1 MWPPI
6 VVCHQLKFAE
16 NLGAIAR
23 VMANFGVEQLRLS
36 SPVLKNFEGAEKTA
50 IRADEVIARLVVVE
64 SLAEALRDTVFTIG
78 TSSRSSV
85 KRLEVVSPSEGVEL
99 LRKHAQRGP
108 VALLFGGEMR
118 GLSDEELEHCQAT
131 VAIETEA
138 AQPSMNVA
146 QAVAVMLHLCRSA
159 VPVSSPTSRPPGA
172 SAQLLKSV
180 EDNLRGVLTV
190 SEFVNPQAPNHALV
204 ALMRTLVRNEI
215 SQEEAAL
222 WNGAL
227 VHLKRHLK

>member
-23 VMANFGVEQLRLS
+23 VMANFGLQQLRLS
-36 SPVLKNFEGAEKTA
+36 SPVLRNVQGAEKTA
-50 IRADEVIARLVVVE
+50 IRADEVISRLLMVD
-64 SLAEALRDTVFTIG
+64 SLRDALGDAVFTVG
-78 TSSRSSV
+78 TSSRSNV
-85 KRLEVVSPSEGVEL
+85 KRLEVVTPSEGVEL
-99 LRKHAQRGP
+99 LRKHSQRGP

-118 GLSDEELEHCQAT
+118 GLSDEELEHCQAA
-131 VAIETEA
+131 VAIETEST
-138 AQPSMNVA
+138 QPSMNVA
-146 QAVAVMLHLCRSA
+146 QAVAVMLYLCRTSA
-159 VPVSSPTSRPPGA
+159 PVPAAKAESPGA
-172 SAQLLKSV
+172 SAKLLKSV
-180 EDNLRGVLTV
+180 EDNLREVLTL

-204 ALMRTLVRNEI
+204 ALLRTLVRNGL

-227 VHLKRHLK
+227 VHVRRHLK